1 MGQYAADVIIQ
12 KISTKTV
19 NRLNALL
26 KSRVMQLEDDL
37 DSST

>member
-12 KISTKTV
+12 KISTKTL
-19 NRLNALL
+19 NRLNASL
-26 KSRVMQLEDDL
+26 KSRVMQLEDEL